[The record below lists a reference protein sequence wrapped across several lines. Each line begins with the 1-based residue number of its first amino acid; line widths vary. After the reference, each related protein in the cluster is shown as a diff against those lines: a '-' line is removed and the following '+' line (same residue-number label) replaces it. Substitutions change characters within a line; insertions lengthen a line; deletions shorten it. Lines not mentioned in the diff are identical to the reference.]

1 MTPTGGPA
9 TKTGAYMRR
18 RRHETAKGENGRN
31 ISEGSIACVWLWNG
45 GDGGLPC

>member
-1 MTPTGGPA
+1 MTLPA
-9 TKTGAYMRR
+9 EQPPRQAHMRR
-18 RRHETAKGENGRN
+18 RRHETTKGENGRN